1 MICSGTRKVTQAST
15 VNLVWKFVDC
25 CSMLSSGCI
34 PPVWWKLLSPEDY
47 MVCQT
52 RRPQC
57 KLTPIW
63 KSQILVL
70 GLQVGCNVATLQF
83 VFWPKWW
90 CSFNC
95 HIAISFRTPEG
106 TWNAFADHEFQWEE
120 YMIQYH
126 NSIWYQKSRLS
137 WFGFVLKFWH
147 LHLFEFGI
155 LFLCC
160 TGRLWFRHQSLPYLA
175 QKFVFVQQS
184 CWRVW
189 AYSFSHFVLAIVIH
203 QWRVIHKN
211 GNWATAKRQAWG
223 ETAMEW
229 SSVLLW
235 SKLMQYQSKVY
246 YISNWS
252 KNITVMIFRSSDT
265 SLICTS
271 NSKCSSY
278 FMQTKNG
285 ISCIY
290 RKV

>member
-25 CSMLSSGCI
+25 CSVLSSGCI
-34 PPVWWKLLSPEDY
+34 PPVWWKLSPEDY

-57 KLTPIW
+57 NLHQYESLKYWYWDCKL
-63 KSQILVL
+63 V
-70 GLQVGCNVATLQF
+70 NVATLQF

-137 WFGFVLKFWH
+137 WFVFVLKFWH

-160 TGRLWFRHQSLPYLA
+160 TGRLWSHHQSLPYLA

-189 AYSFSHFVLAIVIH
+189 AYSFSHFVLATVIH
-203 QWRVIHKN
+203 QWRVMHRN
-211 GNWATAKRQAWG
+211 GNWATAKRGRPEVRQQWNG
-223 ETAMEW
+223 
-229 SSVLLW
+229 VLFYCG
-235 SKLMQYQSKVY
+235 Q
-246 YISNWS
+246 N
-252 KNITVMIFRSSDT
+252 
-265 SLICTS
+265 
-271 NSKCSSY
+271 
-278 FMQTKNG
+278 
-285 ISCIY
+285 
-290 RKV
+290 